1 MLRRLMIALVATTF
15 MITLAGS
22 TTADAR
28 GGGFGRWYAWRGRR
42 LLRGWDAWLL
52 GWRLPHILRWRLP
65 GCSFAGPCSRR
76 CVGFVGRPFI
86 GPRHFAFRPGFAP
99 GFAFRNRVF
108 FGNRFFPRNRFAFAA
123 VPFGVGLGFYGAS
136 CWSWQP
142 TPWGW
147 QRVWVC
153 GNDFG
158 Y

>member
-15 MITLAGS
+15 MIAMAAS
-22 TTADAR
+22 TTADAH
-28 GGGFGRWYAWRGRR
+28 GGGFGGGGMHMGGGFSGGGMRGFSGGGFRTFSGGGFR
-42 LLRGWDAWLL
+42 AG
-52 GWRLPHILRWRLP
+52 
-65 GCSFAGPCSRR
+65 FAGPRFGAA
-76 CVGFVGRPFI
+76 GFVGRPFI

-108 FGNRFFPRNRFAFAA
+108 FRNRFFLRNRFAFAA